1 MTRRIDTVEARTK
14 LPPRRHPYW
23 QRVTTGCSVGFRKMT
38 AGSTGT
44 WLAWVYDPAAGKDTT
59 HSLGV
64 FEDLPA
70 HARFSAAKKA
80 AEALAEHLGQGGNAD
95 SMTVAEAGKAYVKHL
110 VAEGRANTADD
121 IEARFR
127 RWVIGDKLGR
137 MDIRRLTATHL
148 RAWRQQMIGKAVVIN
163 PHADKERQQTRDR
176 APASVNRDMAALRA
190 ALNHALEGGAA
201 MSDAAWRVALKPIPN
216 ADRRRNLYLDR
227 DERAALIKAAP
238 TDLAQFLKGLALV
251 PLRPGAL
258 AALTAGDFNESL
270 STLRVG
276 QDKAG
281 ADRSIKLP
289 PATAAFFASQR
300 KYKLDAA
307 SLFMQADGTGWN
319 KDDWKKPI
327 KTAAEVAGLP
337 AATTA
342 YVLRHSVIT
351 DLVIAGLDVLTV
363 ARLSG
368 TSIAMIEKHYGHL
381 RAEHAAAALAALAV

>member
-1 MTRRIDTVEARTK
+1 
-14 LPPRRHPYW
+14 
-23 QRVTTGCSVGFRKMT
+23 
-38 AGSTGT
+38 
-44 WLAWVYDPAAGKDTT
+44 
-59 HSLGV
+59 
-64 FEDLPA
+64 
-70 HARFSAAKKA
+70 
-80 AEALAEHLGQGGNAD
+80 
-95 SMTVAEAGKAYVKHL
+95 
-110 VAEGRANTADD
+110 
-121 IEARFR
+121 
-127 RWVIGDKLGR
+127 